1 MVAKQSSNENLRVI
15 SENALN
21 ENELTKELVVSF
33 VEKVIVHPDDRIEV
47 VRAHKMPN
55 E

>member
-1 MVAKQSSNENLRVI
+1 MQSSYENLR
-15 SENALN
+15 SLAENALN
-21 ENELTKELVVSF
+21 ENELTKDLVVSF

-47 VRAHKMPN
+47 VRLHKSPN